1 MKRRAAVKWFYPS
14 PSGRGAGGEG
24 RLDRELSLTLTLS
37 RRERELRSRLVLMVL
52 AISIAGCSV
61 FRDDE
66 PKPEP
71 TLASLKAAKLPER
84 NQLLKQVGLQ
94 QVADNYRDVLRNTND
109 PELRVQ
115 VTQRLA
121 DLQMLSSE
129 QQQLSGKQQ
138 THYYDDTIKS
148 YRELLVAHPNRADN
162 DRLLYQLSKA
172 CDLDGRNDESLVALQ
187 QLVRDYPNSE
197 YYIEAQFRRG
207 ELLFARSNYE
217 QAEAAY
223 GEVVKKGRDSSYYQN
238 ALYMQGWSQFKRASY
253 EPALV
258 SFTGTLDLLWPADK
272 SIDDLARTQRELVND
287 AMRVMSLIFSYDPL
301 SKGEPGDAKGAQT
314 ITAFYAKRGERHYS
328 AELYR
333 QLGQLY
339 LQQKRYRDAADT
351 YRAFADAHPLSPDAH
366 PLSPDAPSMYVL
378 VIAAYNE
385 GNFPSEVLTEK
396 GEFIKRYGI
405 HSAYWAQANE
415 PTRTA
420 LRDNLKIY
428 LSELAQYHHA
438 EAQRVKALIGKAAP
452 KPNTKAT
459 KVDATKPSEPVVENS
474 DFAKATDAEKK
485 TAAQQSYRLA
495 GNYYREY
502 IDTFPQDP
510 QVGRIVFLLAE
521 SRFEAED
528 YPAAIEAYEQ
538 AAYQYA
544 NNERGADAG
553 YSALLAYEEQIKR
566 VDAQQKDNWQQLK
579 IDSELRFAKQYSK
592 DPRAVV
598 VQAHAADELFERKDY
613 PSAIAAASVVL
624 QWQPRAETRLQRSA
638 ALIVGHGEFA
648 QQHFVEAEQ
657 GYRTALSVMPTDDAQ
672 RSAVEE
678 RLAASVYKQGES
690 KLAGGDKLAAAQEFL
705 RVAQVAPNSS
715 IRVNAQYD
723 AATQFMESSQWQSAI
738 STLTDLRTH
747 HPKDALSAGVAAKL
761 ALAYQQSGQPA
772 AAAAELTRVARE
784 DNDPAARREALY
796 SAAEL
801 YQKGGDRAGV
811 ENRNL
816 AIERYRE
823 YVQTYPQPFGLALEA
838 RYQLTELYKQNGAVD
853 VRKQVLQQ
861 IVEVD
866 ATAGSA
872 RTDRSRFLAAL
883 AQDELAEDT
892 YRSFTAVKL
901 TLPIKDSLKRKRAA
915 LDIAL
920 AAYKRCEDYGV
931 QQFATKARYRI
942 GEIYATLSDDLIKSE
957 RPKDLSDLEKEQY
970 DVLLEEQSDPFVEKA
985 IAVHEGNAQRSWEGI
1000 NDEWVQK
1007 SFAALEKLMP
1017 ARYKKPE
1024 IKMAVSDEIR

>member
-1 MKRRAAVKWFYPS
+1 MACSLLAT
-14 PSGRGAGGEG
+14 
-24 RLDRELSLTLTLS
+24 LLS
-37 RRERELRSRLVLMVL
+37 
-52 AISIAGCSV
+52 GCSILHK
-61 FRDDE
+61 DE
-66 PKPEP
+66 QKPEP
-71 TLASLKAAKLPER
+71 TLASLKTAKLPER
-84 NQLLKQVGLQ
+84 NQPLPQIGLQ

-121 DLQMLSSE
+121 DLQMMSSE

-138 THYYDDTIKS
+138 AHYYDDTIKS
-148 YRELLVAHPNRADN
+148 YRELLNKYPNRPDN

-172 CDLDGRNDESLVALQ
+172 CDLDGRNDESLAALQ

-197 YYIEAQFRRG
+197 YYVEAQFRRG

-217 QAEAAY
+217 QAELAY
-223 GEVVKKGRDSSYYQN
+223 GEVVKKGRASKYYQN
-238 ALYMQGWSQFKRASY
+238 ALYMQGWAQFKRASY

-258 SFTGTLDLLWPADK
+258 SFTDTLDLLWPADK
-272 SIDDLARTQRELVND
+272 SIDDLAKTQREIVND
-287 AMRVMSLIFSYDPL
+287 ALRVMSLIFSYDPL
-301 SKGEPGDAKGAQT
+301 PDKKGAQN
-314 ITAFYAKRGERHYS
+314 ITAFYAQHGERHYN

-339 LQQKRYRDAADT
+339 LQQKRYRDAADA
-351 YRAFADAHPLSPDAH
+351 YRAFADAH

-385 GNFPSEVLTEK
+385 GNFPLDVLNEK
-396 GEFIKRYGI
+396 GEFTKRYGI
-405 HSAYWAQANE
+405 RSQYWAQADE
-415 PTRTA
+415 PTRTG

-428 LSELAQYHHA
+428 LGELAQYHHA
-438 EAQRVKALIGKAAP
+438 QAQQIKALIGKSATQANA
-452 KPNTKAT
+452 KISGAENADEKA
-459 KVDATKPSEPVVENS
+459 KNANATLADNAFS
-474 DFAKATDAEKK
+474 KATDAEKK
-485 TAAQQSYRLA
+485 TAAQQEYRLA

-528 YPAAIEAYEQ
+528 YPAAIEAYDQ

-566 VDAQQKDNWQQLK
+566 VPKEQKDNWQQLK
-579 IDSELRFAKQYSK
+579 IDSELRFAKRYAQDS
-592 DPRAVV
+592 RAVV

-613 PSAIAAASVVL
+613 PAAVAAATAVL

-648 QQHFVEAEQ
+648 QEHFAEAEQ
-657 GYRTALSVMPTDDAQ
+657 GYRTALSVMPNDDAQ
-672 RSAVEE
+672 HSAVQE

-705 RVAQVAPNSS
+705 RVAQVAPESS
-715 IRVNAQYD
+715 IRKNAQYD

-738 STLTDLRTH
+738 NTLTDLRAH
-747 HPKDALSAGVAAKL
+747 YPKDPMNVGVSAKL
-761 ALAYQQSGQPA
+761 AVAYQQSGQLA
-772 AAAAELTRVARE
+772 AAAAELTRVAHE

-801 YQKGGDRAGV
+801 YQKAGDR
-811 ENRNL
+811 NSS
-816 AIERYRE
+816 IERYRE
-823 YVQTYPQPFGLALEA
+823 YVQTYPQPFGLAMEA
-838 RYQLTELYKQNGAVD
+838 RYQLSELYKQNGAND
-853 VRKQVLQQ
+853 QRKQTLQQ
-861 IVEVD
+861 IVEAD
-866 ATAGSA
+866 AAAGGA
-872 RTDRSRFLAAL
+872 RNDRSRFLAAQ
-883 AQDELAEDT
+883 AQDELAEDS
-892 YRSFTAVKL
+892 YRNFVALKL
-901 TLPIKDSLKRKRAA
+901 TLPLKESLKRKKAA
-915 LDIAL
+915 LETAL
-920 AAYKRCEDYGV
+920 AAYKRCEDYGI
-931 QQFATKARYRI
+931 QQFATKASYRI
-942 GEIYATLSDDLIKSE
+942 GEIYATLSDDIIKSE

-985 IAVHEGNAQRSWEGI
+985 IAVHEANAQRSWEGI

-1024 IKMAVSDEIR
+1024 TKMAVSDEIR

>member
-1 MKRRAAVKWFYPS
+1 MS
-14 PSGRGAGGEG
+14 
-24 RLDRELSLTLTLS
+24 
-37 RRERELRSRLVLMVL
+37 
-52 AISIAGCSV
+52 GCSL
-61 FRDDE
+61 FGDKE
-66 PKPEP
+66 KNNEP

-84 NQLLKQVGLQ
+84 NQPLKQVGLQ
-94 QVADNYRDVLRNTND
+94 QVADNYRDVLKTTND

-121 DLQMLSSE
+121 DLQMMSSE
-129 QQQLSGKQQ
+129 QKQLAGQQQG
-138 THYYDDTIKS
+138 HYFDDTIKS
-148 YRELLVAHPNRADN
+148 YRELLAAHPNRADN

-172 CDLDGRNDESLVALQ
+172 YDLDGRGDESLVVLQ
-187 QLVRDYPNSE
+187 QLVREYPKSD

-207 ELLFARSNYE
+207 ELLFARSKYE
-217 QAEAAY
+217 EAETAY
-223 GEVVKKGRDSSYYQN
+223 GEVVKKGRNSSYYQN
-238 ALYMQGWSQFKRASY
+238 ALYMQGWAQFKRASY

-258 SFTGTLDLLWPADK
+258 SFTGTLDLLWPENK
-272 SIDDLARTQRELVND
+272 SIDDLPRAQQGLVND
-287 AMRVMSLIFSYDPL
+287 AMRVMSLIFSYD
-301 SKGEPGDAKGAQT
+301 KGPQT
-314 ITAFYAKRGERHYS
+314 VTEFYAKRGERHYA

-351 YRAFADAHPLSPDAH
+351 YRAFADAHPLSK
-366 PLSPDAPSMYVL
+366 DAPSMYVL

-405 HSAYWAQANE
+405 HSAYWAKVDESSRNG
-415 PTRTA
+415 

-438 EAQRVKALIGKAAP
+438 EAQRIKALIGKAAP
-452 KPNTKAT
+452 KADAKAA
-459 KVDATKPSEPVVENS
+459 KSDAKKSSDAAAENS

-485 TAAQQSYRLA
+485 AAAQQAYRLA

-510 QVGRIVFLLAE
+510 QVGRTVFLLAE

-528 YPAAIEAYEQ
+528 FPAAIEAYEQ

-553 YSALLAYEEQIKR
+553 YSALIAYEEQIKR
-566 VDAQQKDNWQQLK
+566 VDAAQKDNWQQLK
-579 IDSELRFAKQYSK
+579 IDSELRFAKQFPQDK
-592 DPRAVV
+592 RAVV

-613 PSAIAAASVVL
+613 PSAVAAATVVL
-624 QWQPRAETRLQRSA
+624 QWQPRAETRLLRSA
-638 ALIVGHGEFA
+638 ALIVGHGEFS
-648 QQHFVEAEQ
+648 QQHFAQAEQ
-657 GYRTALSVMPTDDAQ
+657 GYRTALSVMPNDDAQ
-672 RSAVEE
+672 RGAIEE
-678 RLAASVYKQGES
+678 RLAASVYKQGET

-738 STLTDLRTH
+738 NTLTDLRTRF
-747 HPKDALSAGVAAKL
+747 PKDALASGVAAKL
-761 ALAYQQSGQPA
+761 ALAYQQSGQST
-772 AAAAELTRVARE
+772 AAAAELTRVAHE

-801 YQKGGDRAGV
+801 YQKGGDRAGF
-811 ENRNL
+811 ENKNL
-816 AIERYRE
+816 AIERYNE
-823 YVQTYPQPFGLALEA
+823 YVKTYPQPLGLAMEA
-838 RYQLTELYKQNGAVD
+838 RYQLTELYKQIGAND
-853 VRKQVLQQ
+853 VRKQMLQQ
-861 IVEVD
+861 IVEAD

-872 RTDRSRFLAAL
+872 RSDRTKFLAAQ

-892 YRSFTAVKL
+892 YRSFAAVKL
-901 TLPIKDSLKRKRAA
+901 TLPLKESLKRKKAA
-915 LDIAL
+915 LETAL
-920 AAYKRCEDYGV
+920 AAYKRCEDYGI

-942 GEIYATLSDDLIKSE
+942 GEIYSTLSQDLLKSE
-957 RPKDLSDLEKEQY
+957 RPQDLDELAKEQY

-1024 IKMAVSDEIR
+1024 IKMAVSDDIR

>member
-1 MKRRAAVKWFYPS
+1 MSARTLKRRVFAFCLPICASIAV
-14 PSGRGAGGEG
+14 
-24 RLDRELSLTLTLS
+24 TLS
-37 RRERELRSRLVLMVL
+37 
-52 AISIAGCSV
+52 GCSL
-61 FRDDE
+61 FGGKEKD
-66 PKPEP
+66 KEP

-84 NQLLKQVGLQ
+84 NQPLKQVGLQ
-94 QVADNYRDVLRNTND
+94 QVADNYRDVLKTTND

-121 DLQMLSSE
+121 DLQMMSSE
-129 QQQLSGKQQ
+129 QKQLAGQQQG
-138 THYYDDTIKS
+138 HYFDDTIKS
-148 YRELLVAHPNRADN
+148 YRELLAAHPNRADN

-172 CDLDGRNDESLVALQ
+172 YDLDGRGDEALVVLQ
-187 QLVRDYPNSE
+187 QLVREYPKSD

-207 ELLFARSNYE
+207 ELLFARSKYE
-217 QAEAAY
+217 EAEAAY
-223 GEVVKKGRDSSYYQN
+223 GEVVKKGRNSSYYQN
-238 ALYMQGWSQFKRASY
+238 ALYMQGWAQFKRASY

-258 SFTGTLDLLWPADK
+258 SFTGTLDLLWPENK
-272 SIDDLARTQRELVND
+272 SIDDLPRAQQGLVND
-287 AMRVMSLIFSYDPL
+287 AMRVMGLIFSYDNGP
-301 SKGEPGDAKGAQT
+301 QT
-314 ITAFYAKRGERHYS
+314 ITEFYAKRGERHYA

-351 YRAFADAHPLSPDAH
+351 YRAFANAHPLSK
-366 PLSPDAPSMYVL
+366 DAPSMYVL

-385 GNFPSEVLTEK
+385 GNFPSEVLSEK

-405 HSAYWAQANE
+405 HSAYWAKVDESSRNG
-415 PTRTA
+415 

-438 EAQRVKALIGKAAP
+438 EAQRIKALIGKAAP
-452 KPNTKAT
+452 KADAKAA
-459 KVDATKPSEPVVENS
+459 KSDAKKSGEAVAENS

-485 TAAQQSYRLA
+485 AAAQQAYRLA

-510 QVGRIVFLLAE
+510 QVGRTVFLLAE

-528 YPAAIEAYEQ
+528 FPAAIEAYEQ

-553 YSALLAYEEQIKR
+553 YSALIAYEEQIKR
-566 VDAQQKDNWQQLK
+566 VDEAKKDNWQQLK
-579 IDSELRFAKQYSK
+579 IDSELRFAKQFPQDK
-592 DPRAVV
+592 RAVV

-613 PSAIAAASVVL
+613 PAAVAAATAVL
-624 QWQPRAETRLQRSA
+624 QWQPRAETRLLRSA
-638 ALIVGHGEFA
+638 ALITGHGEFS
-648 QQHFVEAEQ
+648 QQHFAQAEQ
-657 GYRTALSVMPTDDAQ
+657 GYRTALSVMANDDAQ
-672 RSAVEE
+672 RGAVEE

-690 KLAGGDKLAAAQEFL
+690 KLASGDKLAAAQEFL

-738 STLTDLRTH
+738 NTLTDLRTRF
-747 HPKDALSAGVAAKL
+747 PKDALAAGVAAKL
-761 ALAYQQSGQPA
+761 ALAYQQSGQST

-801 YQKGGDRAGV
+801 YQKGGDR
-811 ENRNL
+811 NSS
-816 AIERYRE
+816 IERYSE
-823 YVQTYPQPFGLALEA
+823 YIKAYPQPLGLAMEA
-838 RYQLTELYKQNGAVD
+838 RYQLTELYKQIGAHD
-853 VRKQVLQQ
+853 VRKQMLQQ
-861 IVEVD
+861 IVEAD

-872 RTDRSRFLAAL
+872 RSDRTKFLAAQ

-892 YRSFTAVKL
+892 YRSFAAVKL
-901 TLPIKDSLKRKRAA
+901 TLPLKESLKRKKAA
-915 LDIAL
+915 LETAL
-920 AAYKRCEDYGV
+920 AAYKRCEDYGI

-942 GEIYATLSDDLIKSE
+942 GEIYSTLSDDLLKSE
-957 RPKDLSDLEKEQY
+957 RPQDLDELAKEQY

-985 IAVHEGNAQRSWEGI
+985 IAVHEGNAQRSWDGI

-1024 IKMAVSDEIR
+1024 IKMAVSDDIR